1 MSRRAR
7 LQALEGARANVGSN
21 SIELLTHEELATL
34 LAGGTIAASMEEVA
48 RRPRPSWMGKQ
59 PKDMTDNELDA
70 ALGWYA
76 EAPHAH
82 A

>member
-1 MSRRAR
+1 MSRQAR
-7 LQALEGARANVGSN
+7 IAALEARRANVGSN

-34 LAGGTIAASMEEVA
+34 LEGKGIEATREEVA

>member
-21 SIELLTHEELATL
+21 SIELLTHEELARL

-59 PKDMTDNELDA
+59 PQDMTDKELDA
-70 ALGWYA
+70 ALAWG
-76 EAPHAH
+76 EGLRHG
-82 A
+82 